1 MAHAYIMQGIFGD
14 ETTSGVNAADA
25 WGQVKKALELDPDDP
40 EAVALQ
46 DSLRG
51 MP

>member
-1 MAHAYIMQGIFGD
+1 
-14 ETTSGVNAADA
+14 VNAPDA

-40 EAVALQ
+40 EAMALQ
-46 DSLRG
+46 SFLRE